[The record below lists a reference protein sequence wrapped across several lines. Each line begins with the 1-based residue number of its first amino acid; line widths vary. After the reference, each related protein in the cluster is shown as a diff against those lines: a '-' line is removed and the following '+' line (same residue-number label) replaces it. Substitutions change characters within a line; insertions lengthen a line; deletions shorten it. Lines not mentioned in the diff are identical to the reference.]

1 MFDASQIFVFNVPS
15 NAGLQKVTLRFPTDQ
30 EWLTYHKARKV
41 IDKGRETEVKNAAEA
56 ELALVGAIAP
66 QAAADLDVDQRAMI
80 CGRLVSSTIE
90 AADIE
95 GPEIAVGLRFFGGYT
110 THRLKMP
117 SAGQLKRA
125 EAATVPIALNHGRT
139 EYRTNI
145 ETIAAL
151 YDELKVS
158 VEGYAAGTP
167 IVHKV
172 AVIRACASAIRE
184 AIEGDAAD
192 SF

>member
-1 MFDASQIFVFNVPS
+1 MFDASQVFVFHVPGNS
-15 NAGLQKVTLRFPTDQ
+15 GLQKVTLRFPADQ
-30 EWLTYHKARKV
+30 EWLAYHKARKV
-41 IDKGRETEVKNAAEA
+41 IDRGRETEVKNAAEA

-80 CGRLVSSTIE
+80 CGRLVSSAIE

-145 ETIAAL
+145 ETIAAI
-151 YDELKVS
+151 YDDLKVT

-184 AIEGDAAD
+184 AIEGDAE

>member
-1 MFDASQIFVFNVPS
+1 MFDASQVFVFNIPG

-30 EWLTYHKARKV
+30 EWLAYHRARKL
-41 IDKGRETEVKNAAEA
+41 IDKGRETEVKNSAEA
-56 ELALVGAIAP
+56 ELALLGAIAP
-66 QAAADLDVDQRAMI
+66 QAAADLDVDQRALI
-80 CGRLVSSTIE
+80 CGRLVNSAIE
-90 AADIE
+90 SADIE
-95 GPEIAVGLRFFGGYT
+95 GPEIAVGLRFFGGFT
-110 THRLKMP
+110 SHRLKMP

-125 EAATVPIALNHGRT
+125 ESATVPIALNHGRT

-145 ETIAAL
+145 ETIAAI
-151 YDELKVS
+151 YDDLKVS
-158 VEGYAAGTP
+158 IEGYAAGTP

-184 AIEGDAAD
+184 AIEGDAE

>member
-1 MFDASQIFVFNVPS
+1 MFDASQVFVFNIPG

-30 EWLTYHKARKV
+30 EWLAYHKARKV

-95 GPEIAVGLRFFGGYT
+95 GPEITIGLRFFGGYT

-145 ETIAAL
+145 ETIAAI
-151 YDELKVS
+151 YDDLKVT

-184 AIEGDAAD
+184 AIEGDAE